1 MSKGENAMINRRNF
15 VAVCAVL
22 ACVLGSPALFAADKP
37 PIKIGV
43 SVPLSGFQTPNGTM
57 YRIGITMAVEDVNKA
72 GGVNGSPVQLVI
84 DDDQSLADQAVLLFR
99 RHVADGVV
107 ASLGPISGT
116 TWESVAPL
124 ANSMKAPVLNY
135 TALKPGISQKPYA
148 LRLHPPDDLMVPE
161 GVAEFVKKFPNVR
174 KIAIGGDLK
183 EASGASGIK
192 EFQKAAAAHG
202 LQILD
207 TVGFDTRTTDFS
219 PTAIK
224 IRGLAPDAIFV
235 SAFPPNVLAL
245 LKELDTQGF
254 QAPVLVNALIWPGNF
269 PQVVTA
275 GAQNIHT
282 IGFNTNESAPGIKG
296 HDEFVARYA
305 KLSDETKILAKP
317 ANSANAS
324 LAYDAAMMLMGRMQ
338 EKKIDGTTDVQ
349 TARDEIATALNAL
362 KSWHGL
368 NDITMKDS
376 GDGYIRSHLLDM
388 DVAGKTWKYSLP
400 SSTR

>member
-1 MSKGENAMINRRNF
+1 MINRRNF
-15 VAVCAVL
+15 AAGCAVL
-22 ACVLGSPALFAADKP
+22 TCMLGISALFAADKP

-43 SVPLSGFQTPNGTM
+43 SVPLSGFQAPNGTM
-57 YRIGITMAVEDVNKA
+57 YRIGITMAVADINKA
-72 GGVNGSPVQLVI
+72 GGVNGSPIELVI
-84 DDDQSLADQAVLLFR
+84 DDDQGRADQAVLLFR

-116 TWESVAPL
+116 TWETVAPL
-124 ANSMKAPVLNY
+124 ANEMKAPVLNF

-148 LRLHPPDDLMVPE
+148 LRLHPPDDMMVPE
-161 GVAEFVKKFPNVR
+161 GVAEFVKKFPNVK
-174 KIAIGGDLK
+174 KIAVAGDLK

-202 LQILD
+202 LQISE

-269 PQVVTA
+269 PQVVSA
-275 GAQNIHT
+275 GAQSAHT
-282 IGFNTNESAPGIKG
+282 IGFNTNEPAPAIKG
-296 HDEFVARYA
+296 HDDFVARYA
-305 KLSDETKILAKP
+305 TLSGETTSLAKP
-317 ANSANAS
+317 PNSANAS
-324 LAYDAAMMLMGRMQ
+324 LAYDAAMMLMGIMKD
-338 EKKIDGTTDVQ
+338 KKLDGTTDIQ
-349 TARDEIATALNAL
+349 TARAEITSALNAL
-362 KSWHGL
+362 KSWQGL
-368 NDITMKDS
+368 NNITMKDS
-376 GDGYIRSHLLDM
+376 GDGYIRSHLLEI
-388 DVAGKTWKYSLP
+388 DVANKAWKYSLP
-400 SSTR
+400 ASQR

>member
-84 DDDQSLADQAVLLFR
+84 DDDQGLADQAVLLFR

-124 ANSMKAPVLNY
+124 AESMKAPALNY
-135 TALKPGISQKPYA
+135 TALKPGISKKPYA
-148 LRLHPPDDLMVPE
+148 MRLHPPDDLMIPE
-161 GVAEFVKKFPNVR
+161 GVVEFLKKFPNV
-174 KIAIGGDLK
+174 KKVVIAGDLK
-183 EASGASGIK
+183 EAAGASGNN
-192 EFQKAAAAHG
+192 EFQKAATAHG

-207 TVGFDTRTTDFS
+207 TVGFDTRATDYS

-224 IRGLAPDAIFV
+224 IRGLAPDAVFL
-235 SAFPPNVLAL
+235 SAFPPNVLGV

-254 QAPVLVNALIWPGNF
+254 EVPVLVNALIWPGNF
-269 PQVVTA
+269 PQTVSA
-275 GAQNIHT
+275 GAKKVHT
-282 IGFNTNESAPGIKG
+282 IGFNTNESAPKTKG
-296 HDEFVARYA
+296 HDEFAERYA
-305 KLSDETKILAKP
+305 K
-317 ANSANAS
+317 
-324 LAYDAAMMLMGRMQ
+324 
-338 EKKIDGTTDVQ
+338 
-349 TARDEIATALNAL
+349 
-362 KSWHGL
+362 
-368 NDITMKDS
+368 
-376 GDGYIRSHLLDM
+376 
-388 DVAGKTWKYSLP
+388 
-400 SSTR
+400 